1 MPKVSAQI
9 SEEIYE
15 RIDEEVK
22 LGIFRTAS
30 EAINA
35 ALKKTYAG
43 KSRAYLKRLL
53 KKEGITEG
61 SMLKELETV
70 RK

>member
-9 SEEIYE
+9 PEEIYK
-15 RIDEEVK
+15 RIDEEVR
-22 LGIFRTAS
+22 LGIFQNTS

-43 KSRAYLKRLL
+43 KSRAYLRWLMKKKARKWACWRL
-53 KKEGITEG
+53 TQVP
-61 SMLKELETV
+61 TT
-70 RK
+70 